1 MTIVAAPPMKN
12 WTLASCQF
20 FAVRSFVNPK
30 GFDLPKWTV
39 LMAKK
44 TINEA
49 VGNIDHSQNDPK
61 ARTM

>member
-1 MTIVAAPPMKN
+1 MNIVAAPPMKN

-20 FAVRSFVNPK
+20 LAVRSFAKPK

-44 TINEA
+44 SINEA